1 MHGRAAILVAALLG
15 LAPMTSRAAL
25 VSYTQNFE
33 SLVKSSPTA
42 LSGDGWVVYGNVY
55 SSDHATYLYGY
66 GPYPAPNG
74 SGAFCAIDT
83 LQGGPLQGEL
93 QLSVYSDYNNTGAH
107 GAGQQVESN
116 VYHEQTIDP
125 ADVGN
130 TWTFQFDAKL
140 GNLTSPSTAVAFIK
154 TLNPAT
160 GYTLTNFITADMSAI
175 PATWN
180 TYSVSI
186 VVDPSLSGQL
196 MQFGFANTA
205 TSFNPSAVFY
215 DNLVWS
221 KTAGVGVDGR
231 RAGAFELRPAAPNPF
246 HVSTRVGFTLS
257 RAGHAEVS
265 VYDAAGRLVAKLFD
279 GPAEAGPH
287 AVTWDGRT
295 SDGRLAPSG
304 VYSCTLRT
312 DSGRQTRNLVL
323 SH

>member
-15 LAPMTSRAAL
+15 LVPATSRAAL
-25 VSYTQNFE
+25 STYTQNFE
-33 SLVKSSPTA
+33 SLVKSNPTA
-42 LSGDGWVVYGNVY
+42 LSGDGWLVYGNVY
-55 SSDHATYLYGY
+55 AADHTYLYGY

-74 SGAFCAIDT
+74 SGAFCAVDT
-83 LQGGPLQGEL
+83 LQGGPLQGDL

-107 GAGQQVESN
+107 GAGQLVESN

-125 ADVGN
+125 ADVGS

-140 GNLTSPSTAVAFIK
+140 GNLTSPTTAVAFIK
-154 TLNPAT
+154 TLNPAA
-160 GYTLTNFITADMSAI
+160 GYTLTNFLTVDVSTI

-180 TYSVSI
+180 TYSISI
-186 VVDPSLSGQL
+186 DVDPTLSGQL

-205 TSFNPSAVFY
+205 TSFNPSGVFY

-221 KTAGVGVDGR
+221 KTAGVGVDPR
-231 RAGAFELRPAAPNPF
+231 RVVAFELRPAAPNPF
-246 HVSTRVGFTLS
+246 RVSTRVDFTMS

-265 VYDAAGRLVAKLFD
+265 VHDAAGRLVTTLFS

-287 AVTWDGRT
+287 AVTWNGRYGDGR
-295 SDGRLAPSG
+295 RAPNG